1 MPNSPDPPLARV
13 VAVAVHEIRN
23 PMSVVQ
29 GWISTVLRDKRTE
42 VSAQHREWLELAL
55 KSCGRVKEVLEE
67 MSAYSNLEARETKL
81 KRAPADL
88 PTLLTEAMDAVS
100 RAPEG
105 DTTIELSTSD
115 PGAIVEADVFWL
127 KKAFESIAVAL
138 RRETAIG
145 GTLFVEERR
154 GEYQGK
160 PASWI
165 LMGDAN
171 QLEALR
177 REDKD
182 RLGWFDDKQR
192 GNLGLSLW
200 IARWVIDSHEGGV
213 WAPASAPKGGGA
225 IIALPHA

>member
-1 MPNSPDPPLARV
+1 MANPPDPTLARV
-13 VAVAVHEIRN
+13 LAVAVHEIHN
-23 PMSVVQ
+23 PISVVQ
-29 GWISTVLRDKRTE
+29 GWIGTVLRDKRAE

-55 KSCGRVKEVLEE
+55 KSCGRIKEVMDE
-67 MSAYSNLEARETKL
+67 MSAYSNLEARETAL
-81 KRAPADL
+81 NRTPTDL
-88 PTLLTEAMDAVS
+88 ATLLAQTIDAVS

-105 DTTIELSTSD
+105 DTTIDLSTGD
-115 PGAIVEADVFWL
+115 PGAIVKADVFWL
-127 KKAFESIAVAL
+127 KKALASIAVAL

-145 GTLFVEERR
+145 GTLFVEERS

-165 LMGDAN
+165 LMGDAH
-171 QLEALR
+171 QMDVLR
-177 REDKD
+177 HEDKD
-182 RLGWFDDKQR
+182 RLGWFDDKR

-213 WAPASAPKGGGA
+213 WAPATAPKGGGA